1 MQQSVKYYW
10 KGKDIKVR
18 NLSEKEILYILLKN
32 KLLPFLTFLT
42 QYYPFSLLWQDRRFH
57 YKFMEFSKA
66 DDFIIKIASKKN
78 YWFKL
83 LACEKNSNFI
93 NTTGMFISSKKGNDC
108 KDMVSYFRESVADR
122 DIFINELE
130 DAKVNIKIAINNI
143 PNLK

>member
-1 MQQSVKYYW
+1 
-10 KGKDIKVR
+10 
-18 NLSEKEILYILLKN
+18 
-32 KLLPFLTFLT
+32 
-42 QYYPFSLLWQDRRFH
+42 
-57 YKFMEFSKA
+57 MEFSKA

-93 NTTGMFISSKKGNDC
+93 NTTGMFIPSKKGDNS
-108 KDMVSYFRESVADR
+108 KDMVNYFRESVADR

-130 DAKVNIKIAINNI
+130 DDKVNIKIAINNI